1 MILLINSNF
10 FECRFQRWLTY
21 SMRISNVRL
30 DQLTISKFI
39 FDTTTQNYLK
49 SNKLDR
55 ILTDDYEINKNLN
68 VQLA

>member
-1 MILLINSNF
+1 
-10 FECRFQRWLTY
+10 
-21 SMRISNVRL
+21 MRISNVRL

-39 FDTTTQNYLK
+39 FDITPQNYLK
-49 SNKLDR
+49 PNMLDR